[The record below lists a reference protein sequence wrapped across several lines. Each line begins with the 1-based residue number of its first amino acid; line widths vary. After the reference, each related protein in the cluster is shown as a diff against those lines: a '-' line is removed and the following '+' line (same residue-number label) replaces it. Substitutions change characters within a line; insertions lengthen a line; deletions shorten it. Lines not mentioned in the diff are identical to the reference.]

1 MINHHRAGHLLSSYL
16 DGELLPDESTAVRGH
31 LLECAACRAAF
42 ERLRATKGLLGELP
56 VAEPPVEFWSTVREP
71 GSPRLPLAA
80 RLPWPG
86 PIPRRR
92 VAWGAAAA
100 LAVGLALALTPV
112 IKGTVDRLHAA
123 EIGVDLYVREHAF
136 GMSIEPL
143 ADRGFLGVVVG
154 DADLVLAGE
163 PSRAGGSPP

>member
-16 DGELLPDESTAVRGH
+16 DGELLPDEATAVQGH

-56 VAEPPVEFWSTVREP
+56 VAEPPGEFWSTVQEP
-71 GSPRLPLAA
+71 GPLRPPLAS

-86 PIPRRR
+86 SIPRRR
-92 VAWGAAAA
+92 AAWGVAAA
-100 LAVGLALALTPV
+100 LAVGLALALTPF

-123 EIGVDLYVREHAF
+123 EIGVDLYVREHAL

-143 ADRGFLGVVVG
+143 ADQGFLGVVVG

-163 PSRAGGSPP
+163 PSRVGGSAP